1 MAKPDYF
8 KYFPNIE
15 YPVKLLKSGKTE
27 SVTIKDYFHLLLP
40 RDDIF
45 KEETLYEQYFVKNGQ
60 RPDQISYNLYG
71 DEQYYW
77 VILQINEITDY
88 YSQWPLS
95 QYELDEYILKK
106 YGSDLVADEVRH
118 YETQRVVDREGNQL
132 LPSGLKVS
140 KDYKFTYKD
149 EAGIIKIVD
158 SVPVTNRKYEYSLNE
173 EKSEIFVL
181 QSKFVG
187 QYKRE
192 IKDFNRKFDSNIV
205 GTLSISDLD

>member
-1 MAKPDYF
+1 MATPEYF

-27 SVTIKDYFHLLLP
+27 SITIKDYFHLLLP

-77 VILQINEITDY
+77 IILQINEITDY
-88 YSQWPLS
+88 YSEWPLS

-106 YGSDLVADEVRH
+106 YGSDQQANEIKH
-118 YETQRVVDREGNQL
+118 YETQKVVDRDGNVL
-132 LPSGLKVS
+132 LPAGLKVS
-140 KDYKFTYKD
+140 VDYLFEYTD
-149 EAGIIKIVD
+149 DLGVDHTIK
-158 SVPVTNRKYEYSLNE
+158 SVPITYRHYEYRINE

-181 QSKFVG
+181 QPKFIG
-187 QYKRE
+187 QYKSE
-192 IKDFNRKFDSNIV
+192 IKNYNRKLESLMK
-205 GTLSISDLD
+205 GELSITDLD